1 MTSKKQKSSSANK
14 GHKRPAEPPDPEFGW
29 IGKRIK
35 EIREKRNIGQRELAR
50 ICNLN
55 IATMSRM
62 ENGETE
68 PSLTTLR
75 LLANGLNTTP
85 SALLAKEDTELVHA
99 VDMATADHQLVRLIE
114 NLTRSLEVAQS
125 LLTSIRSKSRP
136 QSLIPIV
143 THRPNIRKIDLGPPN
158 ETTPPPT
165 QAD

>member
-1 MTSKKQKSSSANK
+1 MTSNKQKRSNANK
-14 GHKRPAEPPDPEFGW
+14 GHKQPAEPQDPEFGW
-29 IGKRIK
+29 IGRRIK

-75 LLANGLNTTP
+75 LLAHGLNTTP

-99 VDMATADHQLVRLIE
+99 IDLATANHQLVKLIE
-114 NLTRSLEVAQS
+114 GLSHSLEVAQS
-125 LLTSIRSKSRP
+125 LLAAIQSKTNTQPPKKEPVVTSWVRK
-136 QSLIPIV
+136 
-143 THRPNIRKIDLGPPN
+143 NIEL
-158 ETTPPPT
+158 
-165 QAD
+165 

>member
-1 MTSKKQKSSSANK
+1 MAVKS
-14 GHKRPAEPPDPEFGW
+14 DPEFGW

-99 VDMATADHQLVRLIE
+99 IDLATASHQLVKLIE
-114 NLTRSLEVAQS
+114 GLSHSLEVAKAI
-125 LLTSIRSKSRP
+125 LASI
-136 QSLIPIV
+136 
-143 THRPNIRKIDLGPPN
+143 
-158 ETTPPPT
+158 E
-165 QAD
+165 